1 MATTGIC
8 NSFKVEVMQGGHC
21 FNASQASLAGA
32 GSSAAFTITGLTS
45 TAGLA
50 SGMSASGTNV
60 GTGAIISFIQS
71 ATAVTVSVANSGTVT
86 SGTIGFQGDQF
97 KFLLIKVS
105 PSLTYSATQTN
116 VGTPGS
122 STPTTANVGTD
133 EVAASG
139 GYSSGGQALTNVT
152 PALSSTTATTSFSPS
167 PSYTSATISTTAAI
181 IWNTGINTTGNS
193 RLGAAATPL
202 TGRTVGVYDF
212 GGTQTVTSGTITFT
226 MPTNAAG
233 TAIIQIA

>member
-8 NSFKVEVMQGGHC
+8 NSFKVEALQAGHC
-21 FNASQASLAGA
+21 FNATQSSLAGA
-32 GSSAAFTITGLTS
+32 GGSGAFTITGLAT

-50 SGMSASGTNV
+50 VGMLAGGTNV
-60 GTGAIISFIQS
+60 GASAYISAIQS
-71 ATAVTVSVANSGTVT
+71 ATSVTVSVANSGTVT
-86 SGTIGFQGDQF
+86 SGTISFTGDVF

-116 VGTPGS
+116 VGTPGTG
-122 STPTTANVGTD
+122 TPTTSNVGTD
-133 EVAASG
+133 ECAATG
-139 GYSSGGQALTNVT
+139 GYSSGGFSLTNVT

-181 IWNTGINTTGNS
+181 IYNS
-193 RLGAAATPL
+193 STRLGANATPL
-202 TGRTVGVYDF
+202 NGRCVGVYDF
-212 GGTQTVTSGTITFT
+212 GGTQTVTGGTITFT